1 MKQQRSAPAALD
13 DADAIVCEPKVM
25 HQMTKIAVPVQ
36 PPECIINIRILQ
48 PGPSPP
54 RRGIGCCGLATAA
67 LNIVGRLWPP
77 ARVTVVY
84 AFTAPN
90 SQTRSLPHHH
100 ETNAETSALPCLGPR
115 WLNGRANLKFL
126 NALATSSYSALVN
139 LLK

>member
-1 MKQQRSAPAALD
+1 MKQQRAAPAALD
-13 DADAIVCEPKVM
+13 DADAIVCEPLGHAPDDETRCTIAAARVHYQ
-25 HQMTKIAVPVQ
+25 HQNSTA
-36 PPECIINIRILQ
+36 RA
-48 PGPSPP
+48 P
-54 RRGIGCCGLATAA
+54 RRDIGCCGLAAAA
-67 LNIVGRLWPP
+67 LNIVRHLWPP

-100 ETNAETSALPCLGPR
+100 ETNAETSALPCLGPW